1 MSQEYIFQLETE
13 KNMLADSISKTNKK
27 LIIAMEA
34 LEAIE
39 ESGIADIA
47 KAAIKEIINVAFL
60 FHVK

>member
-47 KAAIKEIINVAFL
+47 KAAIKEINNVDFL
-60 FHVK
+60 FHEK

>member
-27 LIIAMEA
+27 LIIAIEA

-47 KAAIKEIINVAFL
+47 KAAIKEINNVDFL
-60 FHVK
+60 FHEK

>member
-1 MSQEYIFQLETE
+1 
-13 KNMLADSISKTNKK
+13 MLADSISKTNKK

-47 KAAIKEIINVAFL
+47 KAAIKEINNVDFL
-60 FHVK
+60 FHEK

>member
-39 ESGIADIA
+39 ESGTADIA
-47 KAAIKEIINVAFL
+47 KAAIKEINNVDFL
-60 FHVK
+60 FHEK

>member
-47 KAAIKEIINVAFL
+47 NEAIKEINNVDFF
-60 FHVK
+60 FHEK